1 MYMLNNANLKL
12 LIRIFLNIRVFFFI
26 ISLHLII
33 VRLLIYENYLCFIRV
48 IYFIFVLIVIF
59 IFLINVNVRIIVIF
73 INLLILYCYL
83 LVFLL

>member
-26 ISLHLII
+26 INLHLIV
-33 VRLLIYENYLCFIRV
+33 VRLLIYQNYLCLYFI
-48 IYFIFVLIVIF
+48 IYFIFVLIADF
-59 IFLINVNVRIIVIF
+59 IVRIIVIF
-73 INLLILYCYL
+73 INLLILYYYL

>member
-12 LIRIFLNIRVFFFI
+12 LIRIFLNIIVSFFI

-48 IYFIFVLIVIF
+48 IYFIFVLIAVFIF
-59 IFLINVNVRIIVIF
+59 IVNVRIIIIF
-73 INLLILYCYL
+73 INLLILYYYL